1 MIRFDRIEKD
11 RMYLGFTQEEID
23 LIVSLLEEH
32 RPDDEMTNRLDVLA
46 MKFMK
51 KSYENKRQE
60 G

>member
-51 KSYENKRQE
+51 KSYENKRQ
-60 G
+60 GG